1 MEQLTLDITR
11 EEYEKSKNRIKKEL
25 NTAANSFVIIGYELK
40 RTRDNRGYILDGYSA
55 LEEFAKGEYGLSK
68 SSMDRFIMIN
78 DKFSEG
84 GYSDQ
89 IKEEYGK
96 YGRSKLQE
104 MLTMEDYDIELITPD
119 MTVTQIRDLKKIEQT
134 EAVEAKREAENNL
147 PLMKMSNESEP
158 AAGQHETVATSQ
170 YNPLEKILIAL
181 WKDRPTELLSGI
193 RGGMI
198 TGSELAEEL
207 SPSGSKTF
215 TSGTYML
222 FMYTENV
229 GVKFRY
235 YANGKAN
242 IETYTYDQIIE
253 ITNNFVTDELF
264 REITSPKKEEKQVE
278 AQPKQENTVQI
289 PAEKKQ
295 TPPVEKPSSEAEETY
310 KTLPGQMTFYDT
322 QESEQAAEVQD
333 AEYCEIQEVE
343 EIEYTQIEIDN
354 AIGYF
359 ETEYNR
365 MAGMGIQNTK
375 SRNYKM
381 ALDAIRKTYGL

>member
-235 YANGKAN
+235 YAM
-242 IETYTYDQIIE
+242 
-253 ITNNFVTDELF
+253 V
-264 REITSPKKEEKQVE
+264 R
-278 AQPKQENTVQI
+278 
-289 PAEKKQ
+289 Q
-295 TPPVEKPSSEAEETY
+295 TLRLIHMIK
-310 KTLPGQMTFYDT
+310 L
-322 QESEQAAEVQD
+322 
-333 AEYCEIQEVE
+333 
-343 EIEYTQIEIDN
+343 
-354 AIGYF
+354 
-359 ETEYNR
+359 
-365 MAGMGIQNTK
+365 
-375 SRNYKM
+375 SR
-381 ALDAIRKTYGL
+381 

>member
-264 REITSPKKEEKQVE
+264 REITSPKKKRSRL
-278 AQPKQENTVQI
+278 KR
-289 PAEKKQ
+289 
-295 TPPVEKPSSEAEETY
+295 S
-310 KTLPGQMTFYDT
+310 L
-322 QESEQAAEVQD
+322 
-333 AEYCEIQEVE
+333 
-343 EIEYTQIEIDN
+343 
-354 AIGYF
+354 
-359 ETEYNR
+359 NR
-365 MAGMGIQNTK
+365 KILFRYQLR
-375 SRNYKM
+375 RN
-381 ALDAIRKTYGL
+381 RHRR